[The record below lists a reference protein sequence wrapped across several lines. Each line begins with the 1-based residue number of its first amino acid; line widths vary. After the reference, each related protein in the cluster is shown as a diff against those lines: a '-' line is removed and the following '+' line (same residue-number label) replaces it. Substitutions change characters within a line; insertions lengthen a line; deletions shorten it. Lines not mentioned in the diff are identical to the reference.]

1 MGVVVSAIAAGFVQN
16 IEKDFINQQVVD
28 EYQSVDEPVEYEKIN
43 DESKQKEKKVLQPL
57 VVQPFSLIFPPCIMK
72 DILIHNTNQNKVKL
86 VSKILQHNPQ

>member
-43 DESKQKEKKVLQPL
+43 DESKTEGKESVATS
-57 VVQPFSLIFPPCIMK
+57 VFPPI
-72 DILIHNTNQNKVKL
+72 
-86 VSKILQHNPQ
+86 